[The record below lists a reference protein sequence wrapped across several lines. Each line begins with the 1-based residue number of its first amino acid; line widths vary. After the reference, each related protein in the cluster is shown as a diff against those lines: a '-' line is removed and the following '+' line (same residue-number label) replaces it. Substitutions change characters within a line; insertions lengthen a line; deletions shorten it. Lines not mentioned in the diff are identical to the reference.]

1 MVLFPA
7 AGAGGG
13 RGGGGGGAAAGG
25 AGQGGGGRAAGG
37 GEPVEAGEGGGERV
51 RAQRR
56 DDTRQDREGGVAVR
70 GVEGGEQDVGGEGE
84 GHGGADCMTD
94 RLMMALVDGHLPSI
108 EGNFIICILFIYFY
122 M

>member
-70 GVEGGEQDVGGEGE
+70 GVEGGEQEVGGEGE
-84 GHGGADCMTD
+84 GHGGENRMID
-94 RLMMALVDGHLPSI
+94 RLMMALVDTFPPLKVI
-108 EGNFIICILFIYFY
+108 LYCILFIYFY